1 MSLAF
6 TCTEC
11 VNSDGGIAIM
21 VAVAILIL
29 CVGMALCK
37 HLVSGERDG
46 AHEGIIGRFIK
57 HLPLQSIKIVV
68 VVWQI
73 VTQASTHRPQIT
85 ARNISGGTVCA
96 CQGV

>member
-6 TCTEC
+6 TCTKC

-21 VAVAILIL
+21 VVVAILIL
-29 CVGMALCK
+29 CVGIALCK
-37 HLVSGERDG
+37 HLVSGEMDG
-46 AHEGIIGRFIK
+46 AHDGIIGRFTK

-73 VTQASTHRPQIT
+73 VTQVWNDRQ
-85 ARNISGGTVCA
+85 
-96 CQGV
+96 